1 MPGWYHRH
9 LGQPDT
15 VGWAAKC
22 DDFSMAHNRKR
33 SHGWRSQAKPKAHGL
48 HTDAAPHRPGAAQN
62 SPTAQPSLCARRRRV
77 QGVRRSVPKISPE
90 SKKNILLSPAPGGK
104 YRYARVR
111 ERERERERDLCMGG
125 CVRVVLAQLDRHT
138 CTMFDLS
145 ACLRAPRGAAHSDRF
160 IKLGSVSRANR

>member
-1 MPGWYHRH
+1 MISLVERSRYLGCKFLTSDRVHSVARVVSSTP
-9 LGQPDT
+9 GQPDT

-111 ERERERERDLCMGG
+111 EREIFVWADVFVWC
-125 CVRVVLAQLDRHT
+125 
-138 CTMFDLS
+138 
-145 ACLRAPRGAAHSDRF
+145 
-160 IKLGSVSRANR
+160 